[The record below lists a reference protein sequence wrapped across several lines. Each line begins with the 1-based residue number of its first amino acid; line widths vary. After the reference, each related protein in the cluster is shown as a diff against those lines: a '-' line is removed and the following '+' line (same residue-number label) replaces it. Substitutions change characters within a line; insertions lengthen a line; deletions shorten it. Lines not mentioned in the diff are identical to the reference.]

1 MFKDLRHYVYGL
13 YLHTTGKRMSHSEL
27 QLKKTLPGSDYRLV
41 NTVKLSLQSGRNIE
55 LRTCV
60 ILIIFS
66 CFWNTTDIIVSNN
79 KKANIYDI
87 KLFEGFSFH
96 NTLIRNYYALI
107 FLLLRGQASQE
118 NLLVLTSRTSQTW
131 QFHSP
136 A

>member
-66 CFWNTTDIIVSNN
+66 CFWNTTDLIVYD
-79 KKANIYDI
+79 KKKNANICDMI
-87 KLFEGFSFH
+87 LFEGLSFQ
-96 NTLIRNYYALI
+96 NTLIRNYYAL
-107 FLLLRGQASQE
+107 FFYLSQDKVARKIY
-118 NLLVLTSRTSQTW
+118 LSDRFYIQVG
-131 QFHSP
+131 
-136 A
+136 